1 MAVAVHCPIT
11 PTTKDIK
18 KAAHLAVFCYDRLM
32 QTVRAK
38 IFRTGLIVRSKRG
51 TINDSNLAQ
60 TRKSLER
67 LEKYF
72 PVRKKVKIRAVKKEQ
87 FRAEWITVP
96 SSRADKV
103 ILYIHGGGFVFYPKF
118 YRDYISRLGE
128 QSDTKVLSL
137 DYSLAPENPYPKA
150 LHEAVAAYKWLLG
163 TFASKDIVI
172 AGDSAGGALV
182 LSLLHQIREEKLAY
196 PACAIALSPATD
208 ATLKST
214 SIEANKAKDI
224 FIKKASISYFI
235 DAYFAQT
242 PRDHPIASPLHGSF
256 EGFPPLLIEVD
267 KDEIMYDDSAR
278 VVEKAKK
285 AKVDVEFYET
295 QGLWHVHHLYAR
307 YIPEARKSIEHLG
320 EYIRR
325 HM

>member
-1 MAVAVHCPIT
+1 MG
-11 PTTKDIK
+11 
-18 KAAHLAVFCYDRLM
+18 FCYDGLM
-32 QTVRAK
+32 KTARAK
-38 IFRTGLIVRSKRG
+38 IFRAGLIVRSKHG
-51 TINDSNLAQ
+51 LINDSNLAQ

-67 LEKYF
+67 LERYF
-72 PVRKKVKIRAVKKEQ
+72 PVRKKVKIQAVRNEK
-87 FRAEWITVP
+87 FSAEWITVP

-128 QSDTKVLSL
+128 QSGTKVLSL

-150 LHEAVAAYKWLLG
+150 LHEAAAAYKWLLEK
-163 TFASKDIVI
+163 FKPRDIVV

-208 ATLKST
+208 ATLNSA
-214 SIEANKAKDI
+214 SIEANRTKDI

-235 DAYFAQT
+235 DAYFADT

-267 KDEIMYDDSAR
+267 KDEIMYDDSVR

-285 AKVDVEFYET
+285 SGVDVEFYET

-307 YIPEARKSIEHLG
+307 YIPEAKKSIKHLG
-320 EYIRR
+320 EYVRQ
-325 HM
+325 HV

>member
-1 MAVAVHCPIT
+1 M
-11 PTTKDIK
+11 K
-18 KAAHLAVFCYDRLM
+18 
-32 QTVRAK
+32 TVRAK
-38 IFRTGLIVRSKRG
+38 IFRTALIVRSKRG
-51 TINDSNLAQ
+51 PINDSNLAQ
-60 TRKSLER
+60 TRKSLDR

-72 PVRKKVKIRAVKKEQ
+72 PVRKKVEIRPIKEED
-87 FRAEWITVP
+87 FRGEWITVP
-96 SSRADKV
+96 NSRADKV

-128 QSDTKVLSL
+128 KSGTKVLSL

-150 LHEAVAAYKWLLG
+150 LNEAIAAYKWLLR
-163 TFASKDIVI
+163 TFKSKDIAF

-208 ATLKST
+208 ATLKSA
-214 SIEANKAKDI
+214 SIETNRARDI

-256 EGFPPLLIEVD
+256 KGFPPLLIEAD
-267 KDEIMYDDSAR
+267 KDEIMYDDSSR

-285 AKVDVEFYET
+285 AGVDVEFYET

-307 YIPEARKSIEHLG
+307 YIPEAKKSIEHLG
-320 EYIRR
+320 EYIR
-325 HM
+325 HHT